1 MSVST
6 ESLILSVIY
15 GSFTAFSVRD
25 NLATT
30 EEVEAEATED
40 TNVNVVDSETDIATA
55 DSNPTEA
62 ASSTE
67 TDHSY
72 SYMAEVGGSYT
83 LAARQA
89 IQSYVSE
96 KGLSVDESQLL
107 AAEVNLVNAAG
118 APYLEVGEVVTIS
131 QADVAKEFSVSAQS
145 AESVKADNTPV
156 TTETDNLDDTQRQND
171 TSAQS
176 DSIKGETQVSEISAF
191 TKTVAAG
198 DSYTVI
204 AREAVKTKAAGSLN
218 NAQKIAAET
227 YLANQAGFPELIIG
241 QNVTIGDSA
250 IQDALKFARGLT
262 AEQQAMWQAYT
273 QKVVL

>member
-40 TNVNVVDSETDIATA
+40 TNVNVVDSETDIATD

-62 ASSTE
+62 AASTE
-67 TDHSY
+67 TEHTY
-72 SYMAEVGGSYT
+72 SYTAEVGGSYT

-96 KGLSVDESQLL
+96 KSLSVDESQLL

-118 APYLEVGEVVTIS
+118 APYLEVGEIVTIS
-131 QADVAKEFSVSAQS
+131 QADIAKEFSVSA
-145 AESVKADNTPV
+145 
-156 TTETDNLDDTQRQND
+156 L
-171 TSAQS
+171 
-176 DSIKGETQVSEISAF
+176 F
-191 TKTVAAG
+191 AAP
-198 DSYTVI
+198 
-204 AREAVKTKAAGSLN
+204 R
-218 NAQKIAAET
+218 
-227 YLANQAGFPELIIG
+227 GFC
-241 QNVTIGDSA
+241 
-250 IQDALKFARGLT
+250 
-262 AEQQAMWQAYT
+262 
-273 QKVVL
+273 